1 MKDCQYVDTD
11 DILSGH
17 LTPAQKRTVESLL
30 TMQKYYKEEFKK

>member
-17 LTPAQKRTVESLL
+17 LMPAQKRTVESLL
-30 TMQKYYKEEFKK
+30 TMQNYKEEFKK